1 MGCYFKGFD
10 DGKKMDLGS
19 VIFFGVMDTGE
30 DD

>member
-10 DGKKMDLGS
+10 DVKKMDLGS
-19 VIFFGVMDTGE
+19 VIFFGVMDAGE

>member
-10 DGKKMDLGS
+10 DGKKMYLRS